1 MADSFFCVICDDC
14 GASTQL
20 RLAPAGRL
28 RPGGGFSIKGDRSSL
43 ARRARVTIGTRA
55 SSAHPR
61 EEEMDAIPLEVW
73 TAFQV
78 IAVGGLLIL
87 AVYIINSII
96 NKWRK

>member
-1 MADSFFCVICDDC
+1 
-14 GASTQL
+14 L
-20 RLAPAGRL
+20 
-28 RPGGGFSIKGDRSSL
+28 
-43 ARRARVTIGTRA
+43 
-55 SSAHPR
+55 
-61 EEEMDAIPLEVW
+61 W